1 MRKEQHKAFQEKQK
15 LNPEKSKDASD
26 VTELLEDSKDNKRL
40 LNGSNELDKTV
51 IQPMPINDPDKPL
64 YPLQAP
70 VSRPLVPPG
79 FSSAI
84 VEKHAGAKSLT
95 NSDPSEVILLYFRK
109 YICSEKLAGQNT
121 VCLYLFPRDYF

>member
-51 IQPMPINDPDKPL
+51 IQPMPVNDPDKPL

-95 NSDPSEVILLYFRK
+95 NSDPSEVILLYFLK
-109 YICSEKLAGQNT
+109 YICRQNT